1 MEAQSFHI
9 SRQRPSRM
17 RKLKQRAI
25 IENLNTEMDSICTW
39 IMLNFLKSSI
49 IDILQFVL
57 TDEIIIFFQT

>member
-25 IENLNTEMDSICTW
+25 IENLNTEMDSIYTW
-39 IMLNFLKSSI
+39 IMLNFFK
-49 IDILQFVL
+49 
-57 TDEIIIFFQT
+57 IFYHRHFAICAN